1 MTGKARVLL
10 QRTARGPA
18 LLEGRPLRLRT
29 GRPTNVP

>member
-29 GRPTNVP
+29 GRATNVP